1 MLPSD
6 PLNLLSYED
15 GLGRSPFDAWFNK
28 LSSVAAAKVV
38 VALARL
44 ERGNFSNVKSLGAG
58 VHELKVDHGPGY
70 RIYFG
75 KEGNTMIILLGGG
88 TKKRQRAD
96 IKAAKH
102 RWVDYKTRKRKGN

>member
-58 VHELKVDHGPGY
+58 VRELKVDHGPGY

-75 KEGNTMIILLGGG
+75 KDVSTMIILLGGG
-88 TKKRQRAD
+88 IKKRQQAD
-96 IKAAKH
+96 IKAAKL
-102 RWVDYKTRKRKGN
+102 RWVDYKARKRKDN